1 VGGNVVLYE
10 WRREMTYHNSGISS
24 IKNYAEALKRYE
36 TTKHI
41 RGRAED
47 QRPLGKRSKTD
58 TFRISKKEN
67 GDIQCFLFR
76 TPVVTFTPEDNI
88 VIFLDQWVSS
98 STCKFIG
105 EVIYGGLST
114 FVFDGSI
121 CAKFSD
127 GGEYRLQSHTPTTL
141 TRAKHP
147 EGGMHTFTLSD
158 WDKRTVHMVDRK
170 GKKEALAPYRPFLEY
185 IRAFLK
191 LRAGEDIPLEE
202 VAEALVQGHYPIPP
216 RGATNGRTEFTQR
229 VKYINKWALST
240 AENKHE
246 DFYRAS
252 MLLCSYPSYQG
263 SMVHIDMEFYENML
277 LGVNRDRVF
286 KEVQVPDGEVKK
298 DAYKGFY
305 GSNWEAFHADDA
317 SPNA

>member
-1 VGGNVVLYE
+1 MGGDVVLYE
-10 WRREMTYHNSGISS
+10 RRREMSYQQSGISS
-24 IKNYAEALKRYE
+24 IENYAEALKRYE

-47 QRPLGKRSKTD
+47 QRPLGKRSKID
-58 TFRISKKEN
+58 SFRIFKEEN
-67 GDIQCFLFR
+67 GNIQCWLYR

-88 VIFLDQWVSS
+88 VISLNQWISS

-114 FVFDGSI
+114 YVFDGSI
-121 CAKFSD
+121 CVKFSY
-127 GGEYRLQSHTPTTL
+127 GGEYRLHSHTPTTL
-141 TRAKHP
+141 TRTKHP
-147 EGGMHTFTLSD
+147 DGGVDTFTLSD
-158 WDKRTVHMVDRK
+158 WDKRVVHMVDRK

-191 LRAGEDIPLEE
+191 LRKDEHISLEE
-202 VAEALVQGHYPIPP
+202 AAEALQGHYPSLP

-229 VKYINKWALST
+229 VEYINKWVLST
-240 AENKHE
+240 TENKHE

-252 MLLCSYPSYQG
+252 MLLCGHPRYQG
-263 SMVHIDMEFYENML
+263 GMVHTDMEFYDNML

-305 GSNWEAFHADDA
+305 GSGWDAFHAHDA
-317 SPNA
+317 SQNT